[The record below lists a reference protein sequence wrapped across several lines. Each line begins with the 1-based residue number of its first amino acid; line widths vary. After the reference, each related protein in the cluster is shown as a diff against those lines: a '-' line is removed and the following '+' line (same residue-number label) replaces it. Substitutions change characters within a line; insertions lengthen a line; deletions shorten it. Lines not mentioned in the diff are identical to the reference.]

1 MGQAT
6 VKAIA
11 EKILLL
17 KTWSGRRGSNPRPT
31 AWKKACRNAFN
42 HIGAQGVDSEQ
53 PECRPKQG
61 NFRAYLNG
69 GLMEGFFWLT

>member
-1 MGQAT
+1 VAGGHTLMGQAT

-31 AWKKACRNAFN
+31 AWKIDRQNVFN
-42 HIGAQGVDSEQ
+42 HIAALDVDSGPLQ
-53 PECRPKQG
+53 LSAKTG
-61 NFRAYLNG
+61 VILSDV
-69 GLMEGFFWLT
+69 LMEG

>member
-31 AWKKACRNAFN
+31 AWKNDRRLKINDN
-42 HIGAQGVDSEQ
+42 GVYGGSSRFKEIS
-53 PECRPKQG
+53 
-61 NFRAYLNG
+61 NFRISESKPPLK
-69 GLMEGFFWLT
+69 